1 MGVTGKTA
9 YDVIIVGGGPAG
21 LAAAIESSR
30 RGLSSVILDR
40 NKKPGKKLYATGN
53 GRCNVTNKVMDGSCY
68 YGSSFAQRI
77 MENVSREDGC
87 QLNTWVLQYLEE
99 LGVPCV
105 EKGGYY
111 YPRSLQASAVVWALT
126 DAARLSGAEI
136 VSGMEAVSAEE
147 ISDDQTISER
157 IPGKEKRHL
166 QQQLQKERIQYRV
179 KTVSGEE
186 FRGKAL
192 ILAAGG
198 ASQPHLGAFDI
209 FTCSLLTRGLNLKIK
224 PFRPVLGPIP
234 VDGIPEELNGVRVQ
248 GRITAVGRKAAKE
261 TVSDQNAFAVN
272 IQDRNP
278 MITETGELQLLTGTL
293 SGIAAFQVSPLVRA
307 GDCISVNLL
316 PELSDKDFIS
326 QFLHQKTVN
335 PRRRLYAFLNGYL
348 PDKPALFMIQKVFSD
363 RGAKILLADVTEKD
377 AEELYERCTDWQLT
391 VSGEVS
397 ADSSQASAGGLM
409 TDSVDPSTMAVLRHD
424 GLYAAGEMLDV
435 LGKCG
440 GYNISFALRTGYLAG
455 RHVLK

>member
-157 IPGKEKRHL
+157 IQGKEKR
-166 QQQLQKERIQYRV
+166 QLQKERIQYRV
-179 KTVSGEE
+179 KTASGEE

-293 SGIAAFQVSPLVRA
+293 SGIAAFQVSPLVA
-307 GDCISVNLL
+307 KEDAISINLL
-316 PELSDKDFIS
+316 HSLTKEGFLTMFQS
-326 QFLHQKTVN
+326 QKRIN
-335 PRRRLYAFLNGYL
+335 PKRRVYAFLNGYL
-348 PDKPALFMIQKVFSD
+348 PDKLALFLIKKVFSE
-363 RGAKILLADVTEKD
+363 RGAKVLLEEVEESEMEALYFCCTE
-377 AEELYERCTDWQLT
+377 WQLR
-391 VSGEVS
+391 VIGEVS